1 MKTFSPDDK
10 LGVFVENFHNSAVKL
25 CREFDKRLFLFGVRF
40 LEEFSCLRTAC
51 TVMVTTIIPLIN
63 KHAVAWWDP
72 CLEKRL
78 LCVIILNHDT
88 LGALIF
94 SGYVLLE
101 DIRTIY

>member
-1 MKTFSPDDK
+1 MSSHSMYGYGDD
-10 LGVFVENFHNSAVKL
+10 NNS
-25 CREFDKRLFLFGVRF
+25 
-40 LEEFSCLRTAC
+40 
-51 TVMVTTIIPLIN
+51 LIN

-72 CLEKRL
+72 CLERRL